1 MVTRG
6 LRQADPSSTACQRM
20 VIGMSERKGETKRQH
35 YVPRM
40 ILRSFSNDGKR
51 ISLLVDGRRIDGA
64 SLRDQCQED

>member
-1 MVTRG
+1 
-6 LRQADPSSTACQRM
+6 M